1 MSSIFNLRD
10 APENPSNDSMLP
22 DTGAFRFIADRARPD
37 ILVAAGE
44 LATGGAT
51 SPSDLHV
58 KTSKRTKNYLNTTKE
73 LGLVLGGLG
82 KLAVFAYSDASY
94 ITTGNCKSRLG
105 GCIFLGYDSG
115 AVYSFSKNSTIVST
129 ISHSSTESEI
139 LAIDELV
146 RELQHLVDI
155 LKFCT
160 GEVELP
166 VKVYVDNTSAIT
178 LLESLRGN
186 NRVKHINVRISY
198 LRELIVNGFMQLHFV
213 PTNYNVAD
221 ILTKAL
227 APDQFE
233 FLRNILMCGH
243 GGKEPCFVDGN
254 VHMALTTV
262 TFNGVVEL

>member
-1 MSSIFNLRD
+1 MTRCCQIQEHSDLSRTEQGQIF
-10 APENPSNDSMLP
+10 
-22 DTGAFRFIADRARPD
+22 
-37 ILVAAGE
+37 LVAAGE

-58 KTSKRTKNYLNTTKE
+58 KTSKRTKNYLNTTK

-115 AVYSFSKNSTIVST
+115 AVYSFSKSTIVST

-198 LRELIVNGFMQLHFV
+198 LRELIVNGFMQLHFC
-213 PTNYNVAD
+213 AD
-221 ILTKAL
+221 QL
-227 APDQFE
+227 
-233 FLRNILMCGH
+233 
-243 GGKEPCFVDGN
+243 
-254 VHMALTTV
+254 
-262 TFNGVVEL
+262 